1 LQGELRRAGLFAEEA
16 EAVIATLNRVYL
28 QRVGL
33 RLFFV
38 APSKWAKGSSPLSIH
53 ARHRQGRR
61 PEVECTRVT
70 IACIEL
76 VTPEQR
82 ALLARIAAGYEEQ
95 SITGV
100 MPKPETLTD
109 DGWQQLHGMY
119 DRLGQ
124 FRNALIL
131 DEQRRRPGALLEGF
145 INRFHL
151 EGYAPKG
158 RFEK

>member
-1 LQGELRRAGLFAEEA
+1 M
-16 EAVIATLNRVYL
+16 VATLNQVYF
-28 QRVGL
+28 QKAGL

-38 APSKWAKGSSPLSIH
+38 APSKWAKGLSQLSIH
-53 ARHRQGRR
+53 ARYRPGR
-61 PEVECTRVT
+61 PPDVECTRVT

-82 ALLARIAAGYEEQ
+82 ALLRRIAAGDEQ

-109 DGWQQLHGMY
+109 DRWPQLHGIY

-131 DEQRRRPGALLEGF
+131 DEQRRRPGAWLEAF
-145 INRFHL
+145 IHRYHL
-151 EGYAPKG
+151 EGYAPES
-158 RFEK
+158 RFENDRTLP